1 MNKYDRRKMTA
12 AALKCCS
19 IVIPAVDEFSSVT
32 DSLKANEETKLDNIP
47 ESLQNSRQA
56 ENMET
61 AIEKLEALQG
71 LIENIQD
78 SCEEILDIT
87 EVKLPAIHL
96 SRSEPGNLDDGPR
109 KNRYQILL
117 PDQLILLMK
126 LRALQLNISCNEF
139 VCQALQNE
147 LLKDPNE

>member
-12 AALKCCS
+12 AVLKCCS
-19 IVIPAVDEFSSVT
+19 IVIPAADEFSSVT
-32 DSLKANEETKLDNIP
+32 DSLKTNEETKLDNIP

-56 ENMET
+56 ENMED
-61 AIEKLEALQG
+61 AIEKLEALKDQ
-71 LIENIQD
+71 IENIQD
-78 SCEEILDIT
+78 SCEGILDIT
-87 EVKLPAIHL
+87 EVKLPVIHHL
-96 SRSEPGNLDDGPR
+96 HSETDSLDEGPR

-126 LRALQLNISCNEF
+126 LRALQLNISCNEL

-147 LLKDPNE
+147 LLKDPNL